1 MNNYYVYLHV
11 DPRDDRIKY
20 VGMGQG
26 QRAWMMRNS
35 GGATRYG
42 HRNKEHYA
50 WFKELEA
57 LGYTLDQIVVIE
69 HKQLSKEEALK
80 LEKEIVEESDG
91 GQLFNVNCKQKWK
104 TNNKDLILKT
114 KELRDQGLSYKK
126 IGIELGRDTMTCW
139 RAANA

>member
-1 MNNYYVYLHV
+1 
-11 DPRDDRIKY
+11 
-20 VGMGQG
+20 
-26 QRAWMMRNS
+26 
-35 GGATRYG
+35 
-42 HRNKEHYA
+42 
-50 WFKELEA
+50 
-57 LGYTLDQIVVIE
+57 
-69 HKQLSKEEALK
+69 